1 MKSHL
6 KHAQKCNIWLYLYG
20 KLTWVSLHNKTTTSS
35 IQKIPL
41 KELVLFGCRDEVH
54 RRWCWRRIFREETI
68 QARPISSSVR
78 WSSPSCR
85 TKGDGVRTVIYRWK
99 SSRKTHLLQCAAQ
112 FSFLW
117 KDESKAKRKLREKN
131 GKVVSDDDVNT
142 VIIQREGMMLGEW
155 QES

>member
-1 MKSHL
+1 MYS
-6 KHAQKCNIWLYLYG
+6 
-20 KLTWVSLHNKTTTSS
+20 KLTWVTLDNKTTTS
-35 IQKIPL
+35 IQKISL
-41 KELVLFGCRDEVH
+41 NKLVLFGCWDEDH
-54 RRWCWRRIFREETI
+54 RGWCWRRIFREETI

-99 SSRKTHLLQCAAQ
+99 SSGKTHLLQCTAQ

-117 KDESKAKRKLREKN
+117 KDERKAKRKLREKN
-131 GKVVSDDDVNT
+131 GKVVSDDDDVNT

-155 QES
+155 QER